1 VSRCHWA
8 LSKSSVNN
16 NTQVDKFNLL
26 ERKVQATISMP
37 KGTQF
42 EEKRVP
48 EDDDEFSKMMKIKKM
63 EKTADDNF

>member
-1 VSRCHWA
+1 M
-8 LSKSSVNN
+8 
-16 NTQVDKFNLL
+16 
-26 ERKVQATISMP
+26 SMP
-37 KGTQF
+37 KESQF